1 MIVTVDM
8 IREGRKARTVTKT
21 VWPWSCTATL
31 EVAHLG
37 WMYTLH
43 PTHASHRW
51 SRQTPQPFTPA
62 SGPEAGQGPASVLVT
77 HIEKLFFSRHST
89 YRQPVLMSAPP
100 VRANIAEPIRGTQPS
115 FSNDRA
121 TYRGTDRPPSAP
133 PPRSSRRSPAAR
145 TRGHEPSRRRYPPRP
160 SSLAAPTR
168 TTTTEEPR
176 QSSRRTQTEPRQ
188 TEESKPRSVS

>member
-100 VRANIAEPIRGTQPS
+100 VRTNIAEPIRGTQS
-115 FSNDRA
+115 VSA
-121 TYRGTDRPPSAP
+121 TIVRLTGAQIVLRQ
-133 PPRSSRRSPAAR
+133 RRSLVPVAVPLLLVHADTNRPDVDTHRGRRPLQPLPAPQKNR
-145 TRGHEPSRRRYPPRP
+145 
-160 SSLAAPTR
+160 
-168 TTTTEEPR
+168 
-176 QSSRRTQTEPRQ
+176 
-188 TEESKPRSVS
+188 